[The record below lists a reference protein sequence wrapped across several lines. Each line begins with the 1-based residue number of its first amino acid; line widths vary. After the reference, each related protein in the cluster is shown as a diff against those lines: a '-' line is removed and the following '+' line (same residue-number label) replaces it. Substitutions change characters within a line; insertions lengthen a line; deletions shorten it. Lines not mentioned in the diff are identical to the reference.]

1 MEPLNKWLVGL
12 DLTDH
17 DPSILAYTKL
27 LSDILEPDHI
37 EFVYIADRLPDAV
50 HIHLPEELK
59 YPTADEFL
67 EELNQE
73 VRQYF
78 PDLDHISCE
87 VLQGPV
93 QFDLWHETW
102 EKEID
107 LFIAGSKP
115 KHKGRGLIPRRFV
128 RKSFC
133 SVLLVPFH
141 APKQIDR
148 IWIPTDFSERSG
160 KAYELAIQLASQM
173 KQKPEL
179 SLHHV
184 YQLPHAYFYKGFPK
198 ETILEAIKQTAEDK
212 CKAFNKQYNTHGF
225 PNKVIYSKL
234 SGTYIATDIQ
244 SQAMNHQADLILM
257 AAGGKSR
264 FSNLFLGSETE
275 QMAQHEH
282 QIPLF
287 IVKQKRDYVKL
298 WDLVSPN

>member
-1 MEPLNKWLVGL
+1 MGL

-17 DPSILAYTKL
+17 DPSILGYTKL
-27 LSDILEPDHI
+27 LSDILKPDPI

-67 EELNQE
+67 EKLSRK
-73 VRQYF
+73 VGQYF
-78 PDLDHISCE
+78 PDQDQISYE
-87 VLQGPV
+87 VLQGPI

-133 SVLLVPFH
+133 SVLLVPVD
-141 APKQIDR
+141 APKHIDR

-160 KAYELAIQLASQM
+160 EVYELAIQLASQM
-173 KQKPEL
+173 KNKPEL
-179 SLHHV
+179 NLHHV
-184 YQLPHAYFYKGFPK
+184 YQLPHAYYYRGFPK

-212 CKAFNKQYNTHGF
+212 WEAFNKQYNAHDF

-234 SGTYIATDIQ
+234 SGTYIATDIH
-244 SQAMNHQADLILM
+244 SQALDHQADLILM

-287 IVKQKRDYVKL
+287 IVKQKRDHVKL